1 MSFPGRLLEA
11 GRSLDHLVY
20 TKTGLN
26 RLVSGIKTK
35 LPPGLRKIAARYGP
49 IVSLILVIVL
59 YALALS
65 AGDPSRIQTGNK
77 DLNGPVA
84 GDAGGITPELQAQ
97 QEAQA
102 AAAAAAAAGRTGT
115 SKVFPGQKPI
125 PATANVCGTNGVL
138 NTGPKIQFPYAAQC
152 LPAPTGDN
160 GGATYRGVTRDAI
173 HIAVYV
179 SSDPTILGPLATIGG
194 CGTEACITDHVNA
207 YVEWFEKYYLT
218 YGRKVHVRIHRATA
232 AREAD
237 VPGAVADAKAI
248 ASFEPKVFAVLGGP
262 GEAGKPYAEELKAN
276 GILCFCT
283 VSLPQEF
290 YESASPYVWSALMS
304 STQAY
309 IHRAEYVGS
318 RLAGRKAK
326 HAGAPEPTQ
335 QDLRLRN
342 REFGLVW
349 FNNAGAYKSGVDFF
363 KQELQNKYNVTLK
376 KDVEY
381 EGIQGCQLNAHN
393 IVAQLISAD
402 VTSVIFSGDPFCP
415 EHLTNQAEGQRLKW
429 EWIIT
434 GSVLSDTNDL
444 ARTYNPNQWARAFGV
459 SMLSP
464 EIKDVNEYHYKMFQE
479 VRPGATPAR
488 AAPLFLPGPH
498 LLFSGIHLAGAKLN
512 PVTFKAGMEKLNK
525 VGGTVSLPLRSF
537 GPKTLGGLS
546 LWDSNHNDDMTELFW
561 DNTATDSNGV
571 LRAYRWVA
579 GGKRYPWYGW
589 PGSEPNVFAD
599 LENAPTGYDKAPDQ
613 P

>member
-1 MSFPGRLLEA
+1 MSFPSRLLESS
-11 GRSLDHLVY
+11 RRLDHAVY

-26 RLVSGIKTK
+26 RLVSGFRST
-35 LPPGLRKIAARYGP
+35 LPPGLRKISARYGP
-49 IVSLILVIVL
+49 ILSLILVIVL
-59 YALALS
+59 YALAFS
-65 AGDPSRIQTGNK
+65 AGDPARIQTGNT
-77 DLNGPVA
+77 DLNGPEP
-84 GDAGGITPELQAQ
+84 GEAGGATAEALAAEQAA
-97 QEAQA
+97 AQA
-102 AAAAAAAAGRTGT
+102 AAAAQAGKPGA
-115 SKVFPGQKPI
+115 SKVFPGQKAI
-125 PATANVCGTNGVL
+125 PPTANVCGINGVL
-138 NTGPKIQFPYAAQC
+138 KTGPNIQFPYAVQC
-152 LPAPTGDN
+152 LPTPTGDN
-160 GGATYRGVTRDAI
+160 GGATSRGVTRDAI

-179 SSDPTILGPLATIGG
+179 TRDPTVLGPLATIGG
-194 CGTEACITDHVNA
+194 CGTDACITNHVQA
-207 YVEWFEKYYLT
+207 YVDWFEKYYLT
-218 YGRKVHVRIHRATA
+218 YGRKVNVRIHNATA

-237 VPGAVADAKAI
+237 AQGAIADAKAI

-262 GEAGKPYAEELKAN
+262 GEAGAVYARELKAN
-276 GILCFCT
+276 GIMCICT

-290 YESASPYVWSALMS
+290 YEETSPYVWSQLMS

-309 IHRAEYVGS
+309 IHRAEYIGK
-318 RLAGRKAK
+318 RLANRKAK

-335 QDLRLRN
+335 QDLRQRN
-342 REFGLVW
+342 REFGFVW
-349 FNNAGAYKSGVDFF
+349 FNNAGSYKSGIDFF
-363 KQELQNKYNVTLK
+363 KAELNNKYNVTLK

-381 EGIQGCQLNAHN
+381 EGIQGCQLNASN

-415 EHLTNQAEGQRLKW
+415 EHLTNQAEAQRLKW

-444 ARTYNPNQWARAFGV
+444 ARTYNANQWARAFGV

-464 EIKDVNEYHYKMFQE
+464 EIKDENEYHYKMFQE
-479 VRPGATPAR
+479 VRPGTTPAR

-498 LLFSGIHLAGAKLN
+498 ILATGIHLAGAKLN
-512 PVTFKAGMEKLNK
+512 PTTFKAGMEKLNK

-537 GPKTLGGLS
+537 GPKNLGGLS

-561 DNTATDSNGV
+561 DNTAQDSNGV
-571 LRAYRWVA
+571 VRSYRWVA

-589 PGSEPNVFAD
+589 PDSEPNVFND
-599 LENAPTGYDKAPDQ
+599 TDAPTGYDKAPDQ